1 MQTSKHVTADQQY
14 WREAMLLQVMD
25 EELERKN
32 KKLEDDPYDYNLKD
46 ALFTEESKV
55 WAALR
60 RTMRMSMSGRLK
72 LFHVSSHFPA
82 TNDR

>member
-1 MQTSKHVTADQQY
+1 
-14 WREAMLLQVMD
+14 MD

-55 WAALR
+55 RAGLGY
-60 RTMRMSMSGRLK
+60 TNNCSGSSAYCGTVL
-72 LFHVSSHFPA
+72 LHVA
-82 TNDR
+82 TNGLQ

>member
-1 MQTSKHVTADQQY
+1 
-14 WREAMLLQVMD
+14 MLLQVMD

-55 WAALR
+55 
-60 RTMRMSMSGRLK
+60 
-72 LFHVSSHFPA
+72 
-82 TNDR
+82 